1 MENRKPLAERMRP
14 QSLAKF
20 AGQEKLL
27 GKGKLLESMLGS
39 GILPSLILWGPPGTG
54 KTTLARILARSTSAD
69 FVYFSAVLSGVK
81 EVRMVVEQA
90 KKLRDSEQRGTIFFI
105 DEIHRFNKSQ
115 QDAFLPH
122 VENGLFTLIG
132 ATTENPSF
140 QIIAPLLSRCQILVL
155 DSLSKKHLK
164 IILQRALDNTE
175 QGLGSNKLIFETDS
189 LELLAGLAD
198 GDARK
203 GLNTLEIAAALVLH
217 RSKTGKYSA
226 STPSSP
232 DPAFSHMNQY
242 DSQAGL
248 SELVT
253 LSKHLQL
260 TDCST
265 NFPTTRIS
273 TKTVPETSATITPE
287 DIREAAQKTSL
298 RYDKDG
304 EEHYNL
310 ISALHKS
317 LRDSDPDGSLYWL
330 YRMLESGEDPLYIC
344 RRLIRFASE
353 DIGLSDP
360 QALIHTIS
368 CRDAYHTLGLPEGKL
383 ALAQAVS
390 YLATAPKSNS
400 MYKAESEIRKCI
412 RSSGTLPVPLH
423 LRNAPTQLMKDLN
436 YGKNYKYA
444 HDADGALVAQDHL
457 PPEINTKQF
466 YFPTTRGYEAL
477 VKDRLKKWQA
487 ILKQKKNNA

>member
-1 MENRKPLAERMRP
+1 MKSKPPHQPPLAERIRP
-14 QSLAKF
+14 QNLSEIV
-20 AGQEKLL
+20 GQESIL
-27 GKGKLLESMLGS
+27 GEGRILTSMLAAGT
-39 GILPSLILWGPPGTG
+39 LPSLILWGPPGTG

-81 EVRMVVEQA
+81 EVRQIVAQA
-90 KKLRDSEQRGTIFFI
+90 EKLKKEEQRSTIFFI
-105 DEIHRFNKSQ
+105 DEIHRFNKGQ

-140 QIIAPLLSRCQILVL
+140 QIIAPLLSRCRVLVL
-155 DSLSKKHLK
+155 SPLSKDHLGA
-164 IILQRALDNTE
+164 IFQRALAQSPE
-175 QGLGSNKLIFETDS
+175 GLGESGLSWGVDS
-189 LELLAGLAD
+189 LDILCTLAD

-203 GLNTLEIAAALVLH
+203 GLNTLEIAATLVLLRH
-217 RSKTGKYSA
+217 KDTNRE
-226 STPSSP
+226 P
-232 DPAFSHMNQY
+232 DK
-242 DSQAGL
+242 L
-248 SELVT
+248 S
-253 LSKHLQL
+253 LQI
-260 TDCST
+260 
-265 NFPTTRIS
+265 R
-273 TKTVPETSATITPE
+273 KE
-287 DIREAAQKTSL
+287 DIKEAAQQTSL

-353 DIGLSDP
+353 DVGLSDP
-360 QALIHTIS
+360 QALSHTIS

-400 MYKAESEIRKCI
+400 LYKAESELRHCIRKTG
-412 RSSGTLPVPLH
+412 SLPVPLH
-423 LRNAPTQLMKDLN
+423 LRNAPTKLMKDLS
-436 YGKNYKYA
+436 YGKGYQYA
-444 HDADGALVAQDHL
+444 HDSDAALVAQEHL
-457 PPEINTKQF
+457 PVKIQEKQF
-466 YFPTTRGYEAL
+466 YFPSSRGYEAL
-477 VKDRLKKWQA
+477 VKDRLEKWKI
-487 ILKQKKNNA
+487 ILNNRKKNE

>member
-1 MENRKPLAERMRP
+1 MTSKKPLAERMRP
-14 QSLAKF
+14 QSLSEIV
-20 AGQEKLL
+20 GQEDLL
-27 GKGKLLESMLGS
+27 GQGKLLDSMLGS

-81 EVRMVVEQA
+81 EVRKIVSQAEQ
-90 KKLRDSEQRGTIFFI
+90 LRDKEQRGTIFFI

-115 QDAFLPH
+115 QDALLPH

-140 QIIAPLLSRCQILVL
+140 QVIAPLLSRCRVLVL
-155 DSLSKKHLK
+155 DSLSKEQLAT
-164 IILQRALDNTE
+164 ILQRALTDTTH
-175 QGLGSNKLIFETDS
+175 GLGSHGLTFTLNS
-189 LELLAGLAD
+189 LELLTGLAD

-203 GLNTLEIAAALVLH
+203 GLNTLEIASTLVLH
-217 RSKTGKYSA
+217 RRKSDTTLA
-226 STPSSP
+226 
-232 DPAFSHMNQY
+232 PA
-242 DSQAGL
+242 
-248 SELVT
+248 
-253 LSKHLQL
+253 
-260 TDCST
+260 
-265 NFPTTRIS
+265 
-273 TKTVPETSATITPE
+273 ITPD
-287 DIREAAQKTSL
+287 DIKEAAQQTAL
-298 RYDKDG
+298 RYDKNG

-353 DIGLSDP
+353 DVGLSDP
-360 QALIHTIS
+360 QALTHTLS
-368 CRDAYHTLGLPEGKL
+368 CRDAYHTLGLPEGTL
-383 ALAQAVS
+383 AIAQAVS

-400 MYKAESEIRKCI
+400 LYKAESLVRKCI
-412 RSSGTLPVPLH
+412 QKSGTLPVPLH
-423 LRNAPTQLMKDLN
+423 LRNAPTQLMKDLH

-444 HDADGALVAQDHL
+444 HDETGALVAQDHL
-457 PPEINTKQF
+457 PPEIKHEHF

-477 VKDRLKKWQA
+477 VKDRLEKWQI
-487 ILKQKKNNA
+487 ILQQRKNNA

>member
-1 MENRKPLAERMRP
+1 MRHSTDYIKPLAERMRP
-14 QSLAKF
+14 QALLEIV
-20 AGQEKLL
+20 GQEDLL
-27 GKGKLLESMLGS
+27 GKGKFLDSVLGS
-39 GILPSLILWGPPGTG
+39 GVLPSLILWGPPGTG

-81 EVRMVVEQA
+81 EVRKIVQQA
-90 KKLRDSEQRGTIFFI
+90 EKLRDKEQRGTIFFI

-140 QIIAPLLSRCQILVL
+140 QVIAPLLSRCRVLVL
-155 DSLSKKHLK
+155 NPLSKKHLE
-164 IILQRALDNTE
+164 IILQRALENTE
-175 QGLGSNKLIFETDS
+175 SGLGNSKLEFESNS
-189 LELLAGLAD
+189 LKTLASLAD

-217 RSKTGKYSA
+217 RNKTTTK
-226 STPSSP
+226 
-232 DPAFSHMNQY
+232 
-242 DSQAGL
+242 
-248 SELVT
+248 
-253 LSKHLQL
+253 
-260 TDCST
+260 CSR
-265 NFPTTRIS
+265 FITTQ
-273 TKTVPETSATITPE
+273 
-287 DIREAAQKTSL
+287 DIGEAAQQASL

-400 MYKAESEIRKCI
+400 LYKAESEVRKCI
-412 RSSGTLPVPLH
+412 RKSGTLAVPLH
-423 LRNAPTQLMKDLN
+423 LRNAPTQLMKGLN

-444 HDADGALVAQDHL
+444 HDTEDALVAQDHL
-457 PPEINTKQF
+457 PPEINKKKF

-477 VKDRLKKWQA
+477 VKNRLDKWRA
-487 ILKQKKNNA
+487 ILNQKKNNG

>member
-1 MENRKPLAERMRP
+1 MHNSTTSQAPLAERMRP
-14 QSLAKF
+14 QSLQDF
-20 AGQEKLL
+20 IGQEKLL
-27 GKGKLLESMLGS
+27 GKGRLLESMLGS

-54 KTTLARILARSTSAD
+54 KTTLARILARSTAAD

-81 EVRMVVEQA
+81 EVRKIVEQA
-90 KKLRDSEQRGTIFFI
+90 EKLKATEERGTIFFI

-140 QIIAPLLSRCQILVL
+140 QVIAPLLSRCKVLVL
-155 DSLSKKHLK
+155 TPLSTEDLHT
-164 IILQRALDNTE
+164 ILERALNDRD
-175 QGLGSNKLIFETDS
+175 QGLGKDELTFGDNS
-189 LELLAGLAD
+189 LELLTALAD

-203 GLNTLEIAAALVLH
+203 GLNALEIAATIVCH
-217 RSKTGKYSA
+217 RIKNGA
-226 STPSSP
+226 S
-232 DPAFSHMNQY
+232 D
-242 DSQAGL
+242 
-248 SELVT
+248 E
-253 LSKHLQL
+253 K
-260 TDCST
+260 
-265 NFPTTRIS
+265 I
-273 TKTVPETSATITPE
+273 ITQE
-287 DIREAAQKTSL
+287 DIREASQQTAL

-353 DIGLSDP
+353 DIGLADP

-368 CRDAYHTLGLPEGKL
+368 CRDAYHSLGLPEGRL
-383 ALAQAVS
+383 AIAQAVV

-400 MYKAESEIRKCI
+400 LYRSERAVKESID
-412 RSSGTLPVPLH
+412 RSGSLPVPLH
-423 LRNAPTQLMKDLN
+423 LRNAPTRLMKKLD
-436 YGKNYKYA
+436 YGKGYRYA
-444 HDADGALVAQDHL
+444 HDATQALVDQEHL
-457 PPEINTKQF
+457 PRELKGKHF
-466 YFPTTRGYEAL
+466 YSPTTRGYEAL
-477 VKDRLKKWQA
+477 IKDRLEKWRV
-487 ILKQKKNNA
+487 ILQQRKNNADT